1 MPGTWVGRLSRYRL
15 RPDRWTRGENARRSD
30 EERSPGSPR
39 KREMSRPAAEH
50 RADGVPVR
58 LRADV
63 GTTAEVHC
71 VVAAQAAPPGT
82 QLVEIGIGLRTTRVP
97 SEDGRAERARDE
109 RTTGLRFILPPSPPS
124 CGGPIDSGVARD
136 PVAGPAMPGLD
147 PG

>member
-63 GTTAEVHC
+63 GTTAELQG
-71 VVAAQAAPPGT
+71 VVAAQAAPP
-82 QLVEIGIGLRTTRVP
+82 RD
-97 SEDGRAERARDE
+97 SAGRDRDRATD
-109 RTTGLRFILPPSPPS
+109 
-124 CGGPIDSGVARD
+124 
-136 PVAGPAMPGLD
+136 D
-147 PG
+147 PGPLGGWSGRTGP